1 MFPASKQKEVL
12 PPPVMNLDY
21 SRLTGLREV
30 SAKNLQFGRFN
41 LGCFITLILATD
53 PMKDVNTFA
62 VAVDPERSFVGLE
75 LGNFIPVSK
84 FLTETGEWLTKGSMI
99 HVINPYLK
107 CKFLEQ
113 KGKK

>member
-1 MFPASKQKEVL
+1 
-12 PPPVMNLDY
+12 
-21 SRLTGLREV
+21 
-30 SAKNLQFGRFN
+30 
-41 LGCFITLILATD
+41 
-53 PMKDVNTFA
+53 MKDVNTFA
-62 VAVDPERSFVGLE
+62 VGMEVGGSSVGLE

-113 KGKK
+113 KGKKITKNNQSSTQ